1 MKQTFLYVAAV
12 LSLLTA
18 CSNCCI
24 AQFRLDAGARLGW
37 SNAIQKERTF
47 RGFRLDSEYSRDF
60 SYGVDAKIGYEFKYG
75 IGVYSGVSYDKI
87 RYVSSRSVITSR
99 DDNGYVTTKQSGANP
114 HSSDF
119 ITIPLRLEYR
129 FCHDI
134 IRPYVGYGV
143 TFQVHYAANATDDIA
158 KQTNGVYEFHRKTA
172 IPTFM
177 FGLDLEYKRFIFG
190 FACRRDQSYFWR
202 EELCDWVWT
211 ATQNVFR
218 LGYRIF

>member
-1 MKQTFLYVAAV
+1 MRHYTYIVIT
-12 LSLLTA
+12 LLA
-18 CSNCCI
+18 CIPCNI
-24 AQFRLDAGARLGW
+24 FAQFRLDAGARLGW
-37 SNAIQKERTF
+37 SNAVQEERSF
-47 RGFRLDSEYSRDF
+47 QGFRLNTEYSRDF

-75 IGVYSGVSYDKI
+75 IGLYSGLSYDKI
-87 RYVSSRSVITSR
+87 RYVCSRSVIA
-99 DDNGYVTTKQSGANP
+99 DKDNNGYITTKQSGAYP

-119 ITIPLRLEYR
+119 LTVPLRLEYR

-143 TFQVHYAANATDDIA
+143 TFQVHHAANATDDIA
-158 KQTNGVYEFHRKTA
+158 KQTDGVFVFHRKTV
-172 IPTFM
+172 IPTFL

-202 EELCDWVWT
+202 EERCDWVWT

>member
-1 MKQTFLYVAAV
+1 MKHYIAI
-12 LSLLTA
+12 LLLA
-18 CSNCCI
+18 CIPNNI
-24 AQFRLDAGARLGW
+24 FAQFRLDAGARLGW
-37 SNAIQKERTF
+37 SNAVQKERTF

-60 SYGVDAKIGYEFKYG
+60 SYGLDAKIGYEFKYG
-75 IGVYSGVSYDKI
+75 IGLYSGVSYDKI
-87 RYVSSRSVITSR
+87 RYVSSRGVITSR
-99 DDNGYVTTKQSGANP
+99 DDNGYITTKQSGAYP

-119 ITIPLRLEYR
+119 ITIPVRLEYR

-143 TFQVHYAANATDDIA
+143 SFQVHYASNYTDDLA
-158 KQTNGVYEFHRKTA
+158 LDSPLYEFHRNYV

-202 EELCDWVWT
+202 EERCDWVWT

-218 LGYRIF
+218 LGYRLF